1 MMNWM
6 HALRA
11 LNDNIFYFYAKLIKS
26 NMYRIAI
33 LLTITV
39 LFAGCNQTS
48 QKQDKAE
55 AVSVEE
61 IVAASIEELLA
72 NPEEYVDK
80 EVAITGMVTHVCRHG
95 GQKCFV
101 LAEDGETQIRLVPAG
116 DIDEFKIELEGSTL
130 AVKGTFR
137 VLAPEQAE
145 EHVADHES
153 KEHHEEEMAHSEAE
167 KADIFIEAIEYK
179 EITQ

>member
-1 MMNWM
+1 MNK
-6 HALRA
+6 
-11 LNDNIFYFYAKLIKS
+11 IT
-26 NMYRIAI
+26 I
-33 LLTITV
+33 LLGIA
-39 LFAGCNQTS
+39 LLLGACNQTS
-48 QKQDKAE
+48 QKEANTKAE
-55 AVSVEE
+55 EKHE
-61 IVAASIEELLA
+61 IVAATIEDLLA
-72 NPEEYVDK
+72 SPAEYENK

-101 LAEDGETQIRLVPAG
+101 LAEDGESQIRLVPTG

-137 VLAPEQAE
+137 VLAPEEAE

-153 KEHHEEEMAHSEAE
+153 KEHHATEMAHSQAE
-167 KADIFIEAIEYK
+167 KADIFIEASEYK